1 MTHLQQQSPRET
13 QHEVDVAK
21 RVALAVFGLHWLTGS
36 RQNAPGEAP
45 DRTSSDSNADD
56 TYISPNATFYDQ
68 MIAYSVRPSQGSELE
83 LRVRELRR
91 ERANRHLEALV
102 EVHGSPK
109 LPNGWPMC
117 RRIGS
122 IELSSGQSCAVGTI
136 GLLDPSDAASWLTA
150 AARGA
155 RGSRRWS
162 LLAVPLVAARRP
174 AGRCSPSRWSPGPL
188 SRRCP
193 RCPLREFAAR
203 CPLRVAH
210 DLLFRR
216 ALFAARSPSSVA
228 HDLLFRRVPP
238 VAVRAV

>member
-109 LPNGWPMC
+109 LPNGLPMC

-122 IELSSGQSCAVGTI
+122 IGLPAGQAWAVGTM
-136 GLLDPSDAASWLTA
+136 GLLDTLSVEDIANVAVPDAGRSLVETA
-150 AARGA
+150 VVAQLVVTPPTAHSSS
-155 RGSRRWS
+155 SRRPPP
-162 LLAVPLVAARRP
+162 VARR
-174 AGRCSPSRWSPGPL
+174 SL
-188 SRRCP
+188 S
-193 RCPLREFAAR
+193 AAR
-203 CPLRVAH
+203 CPLSTARCPLNTARV
-210 DLLFRR
+210 LLRRR
-216 ALFAARSPSSVA
+216 ASLAALQA
-228 HDLLFRRVPP
+228 I
-238 VAVRAV
+238 